1 MLRAVSSAAGCP
13 GAAACGAPLELEA
26 IMTAYG
32 PTLLRLVLG
41 ALYVM
46 HAYLIL
52 FMFGTAGW
60 VGFATRYGVP
70 LPQVLVWFVV
80 LAHGLGGAALIIGLW
95 TRWAALANAIVMAG
109 AVLFVYLNTGF
120 FLRAAVVDA
129 AKGTAMRTGSEFELL
144 LLGATVAQILL
155 GGGALAV
162 TKDT

>member
-1 MLRAVSSAAGCP
+1 MLRAVSSAPGCP
-13 GAAACGAPLELEA
+13 GAAACGALPELEA

-60 VGFATRYGVP
+60 VSFATRYGVA
-70 LPQVLVWFVV
+70 LPQVLVWYVV

-109 AVLFVYLNTGF
+109 AVLFV
-120 FLRAAVVDA
+120 
-129 AKGTAMRTGSEFELL
+129 
-144 LLGATVAQILL
+144 
-155 GGGALAV
+155 
-162 TKDT
+162 

>member
-52 FMFGTAGW
+52 FTFGTAGW

-70 LPQVLVWFVV
+70 LPKVLVWFVV

-95 TRWAALANAIVMAG
+95 THAGPRWPMP
-109 AVLFVYLNTGF
+109 
-120 FLRAAVVDA
+120 
-129 AKGTAMRTGSEFELL
+129 S
-144 LLGATVAQILL
+144 
-155 GGGALAV
+155 
-162 TKDT
+162 